1 MKRIVLLVTFV
12 IILGVS
18 ALFFLNIRKDDEEI
32 KKENNEEKQVEEKE
46 DYSIKNSEVEVY
58 SNLKLDDIIIMNDE
72 FILRENPIID
82 TNSLGNK
89 KYLLRYCHRDRDDC
103 REEEIIIKI
112 VDTIA
117 PYIGVGD
124 HYSHIIN
131 TNFTID
137 KDVICADNYD
147 KFVKCELTGEYD
159 LNALG
164 EYPMKYTAVDS
175 SNNKTEKD
183 FILRVIEK
191 PVDDNNLTKIS
202 DLTIPDNASIL
213 IDVSKWQKDIDW
225 KKVKEAG
232 VNYAMIRLGTQKAID
247 EDSVMDEY
255 FEKNIK
261 EAQAN
266 GIKVGV
272 YYFSYANDIE
282 DAKKQAGW
290 VIDNL
295 KDYKIDL
302 PVSFD
307 WECWKYFNG
316 FNISLHDLNEIAETF
331 LKEIESAGYTGANY
345 GSKNYLVNVW
355 SLNEYATWLAHY
367 KEETDYNKDYLIW
380 QFTDKGTVDGIKNA
394 VDLNFYYNK

>member
-1 MKRIVLLVTFV
+1 MKKIVFLLSIIV
-12 IILGVS
+12 ILGI
-18 ALFFLNIRKDDEEI
+18 AAFFIINGKKDNKEI
-32 KKENNEEKQVEEKE
+32 EIDEKQIMEKE
-46 DYSIKNSEVEVY
+46 DYSIIKSEVEVY
-58 SNLKLDDIIIMNDE
+58 SNLKLEDVILMDDE

-82 TNSLGNK
+82 TNSLGTK
-89 KYLLRYCHRDRDDC
+89 EYLVRYCHRDRDDC
-103 REEEIIIKI
+103 REEKIAIKI
-112 VDTIA
+112 VDTTA

-147 KFVKCELTGEYD
+147 KSVICELDGEYD
-159 LNALG
+159 LNTLG

-175 SNNKTEKD
+175 SGNKIEKE
-183 FILRVIEK
+183 FSLRVIEK
-191 PVDDNNLTKIS
+191 PIEDNNLIKIS

-225 KKVKEAG
+225 QKVKKAG

-247 EDSVMDEY
+247 EESVMDEY

-272 YYFSYANDIE
+272 YYFSYANDVE
-282 DAKKQAGW
+282 DAKKQAEW
-290 VIDNL
+290 VIDKL

-316 FNISLHDLNEIAETF
+316 FNINIQDLNEIADTF
-331 LKEIESAGYTGANY
+331 LKEIESAGYKGANY
-345 GSKNYLVNVW
+345 GSKSYLINLW
-355 SLNEYATWLAHY
+355 SLPEYYTWLAHY

>member
-1 MKRIVLLVTFV
+1 
-12 IILGVS
+12 
-18 ALFFLNIRKDDEEI
+18 
-32 KKENNEEKQVEEKE
+32 
-46 DYSIKNSEVEVY
+46 
-58 SNLKLDDIIIMNDE
+58 MN
-72 FILRENPIID
+72 
-82 TNSLGNK
+82 T
-89 KYLLRYCHRDRDDC
+89 
-103 REEEIIIKI
+103 
-112 VDTIA
+112 
-117 PYIGVGD
+117 
-124 HYSHIIN
+124 
-131 TNFTID
+131 
-137 KDVICADNYD
+137 
-147 KFVKCELTGEYD
+147 
-159 LNALG
+159 LG

-175 SNNKTEKD
+175 SGNKIEKE
-183 FILRVIEK
+183 FSLRVIEK
-191 PVDDNNLTKIS
+191 PIEDNNLIKIS

-225 KKVKEAG
+225 QKVKKAG

-247 EDSVMDEY
+247 EESVMDEY

-272 YYFSYANDIE
+272 YYFSYANDVE
-282 DAKKQAGW
+282 DAKKQAEW
-290 VIDNL
+290 VIDKL

-316 FNISLHDLNEIAETF
+316 FNINIHDLNEIADTF
-331 LKEIESAGYTGANY
+331 LKGIESAGYKGANY
-345 GSKNYLVNVW
+345 GSKSYLINLW
-355 SLNEYATWLAHY
+355 SLPEYYTWLAHY